1 MASGVKGR
9 VPLDSGVRARRH
21 GITMKSPGSLGQVSS
36 PPWASVSLSV
46 KSGAQRRGALVREPG
61 WTFEECVL
69 LLPYRGD
76 QVQAPKGKRPGVPT
90 RAAPQPEELT
100 SRRRAPCSF

>member
-21 GITMKSPGSLGQVSS
+21 GITMKSPGNLGQVSS

-46 KSGAQRRGALVREPG
+46 KSGAQRRGALVSRLDRYSRGVFCSYPTGGTKSRPPRESG
-61 WTFEECVL
+61 QEC
-69 LLPYRGD
+69 
-76 QVQAPKGKRPGVPT
+76 
-90 RAAPQPEELT
+90 PQGQLHNLR
-100 SRRRAPCSF
+100 S